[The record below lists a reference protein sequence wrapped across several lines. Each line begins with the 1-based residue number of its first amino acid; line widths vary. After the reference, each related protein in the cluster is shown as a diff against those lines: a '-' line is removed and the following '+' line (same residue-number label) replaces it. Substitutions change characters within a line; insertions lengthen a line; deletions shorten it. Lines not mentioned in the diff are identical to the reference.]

1 MIIKFVI
8 YFLYNHMMK
17 PGNFLGSI
25 KFIVGN
31 KILNCYKK
39 IIQFNYLVYLFLPQ
53 RTPRL

>member
-39 IIQFNYLVYLFLPQ
+39 IIQFNYLV
-53 RTPRL
+53 